1 MMLNHE
7 FFVRMALEFSHLFGE
22 LLLLFVGISFTVALL
37 QVYISPAR
45 VRQLLS
51 TPNRGLSSILGTALG
66 AATPFCSC
74 STIPV
79 LTGLLRSGAPFCGVV
94 SFLLASP
101 ILNPAILTLFLAFFG
116 AKAATVY
123 GVFTFS
129 LAVVMGL
136 FLDRLGFAREV
147 KPAVIGGCGCCGC
160 GGGGAAWENLSGTFW
175 EKQKKAVAI
184 AARSAGALFKSVLP
198 YLLLGAGV
206 GAFIHGAVPE
216 GLLEKFAGAN
226 RLWAV
231 PLAAVVGIPMYIR
244 TETMIPIASILMAK
258 GVAPGVAI
266 ALILGGAGAS
276 LPELSLL
283 SSIFTRKM
291 LAAFIACVFTVAI
304 VTGYAFNFMM
314 QA

>member
-1 MMLNHE
+1 MLNYE
-7 FFVRMALEFSHLFGE
+7 FWAYVAQEFLHLFGE
-22 LLLLFVGISFTVALL
+22 LLVLFVGISFTIALL

-51 TPNRGLSSILGTALG
+51 TSNRGLSGILGAALG